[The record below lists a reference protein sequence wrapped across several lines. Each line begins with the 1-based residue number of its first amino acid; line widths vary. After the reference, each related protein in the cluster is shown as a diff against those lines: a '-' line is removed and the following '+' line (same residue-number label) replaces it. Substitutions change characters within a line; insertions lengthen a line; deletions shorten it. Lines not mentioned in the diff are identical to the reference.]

1 MASSSDE
8 GNYELVQEQ
17 DAGSSPRAFTDD
29 DIYTK
34 PTLRLPPKLLSPRR
48 HRDVALSF
56 ITPTSIG
63 AFFLVALSVLLS
75 QISRLLPDIQPHSD
89 GTITLSPKAYP
100 IEQLQASLISC
111 DLISA
116 TASAFE
122 KAFTIDLRS
131 QLHLSFATAKF
142 IDVVWDLVIG
152 QGGRLLLAWVSY
164 IVFMDGLARL
174 METSAVSYQLY
185 ASIVFETSS
194 LTATWY
200 ALRAVSTGHG
210 WRGRAFF
217 AWFGFATLYVL
228 GYSTLMSAATG
239 YINPSNI
246 QYRMPDK
253 SLVAPDSEKL
263 QHCWRIENGSAIGL
277 TDLEVVLGP
286 SDKAL
291 EGFVGQVD
299 KFKATF
305 PLFSMFLF
313 RKFLIDT
320 FLISGANVCTYL
332 APEPRQ
338 VPSNDEYST
347 YDYVMNFTVNGKTH
361 QVPSTFTSTCIPLY
375 CYAGEILPYGFE
387 DSPICLAESYFA
399 WGFSSLILYII
410 LSLQLVWTFGMFMV
424 WLDANLCSELCRKG
438 RKMRGSFRNALDLA
452 EAVKEVLGDELCAYS
467 EKEIARQL
475 GKSNIGLQFYS
486 TSDTDD
492 GISHIGIS
500 SLKSGQRFR
509 LRDKSLY
516 GRPGRRR
523 E

>member
-1 MASSSDE
+1 MASLSDD

-17 DAGSSPRAFTDD
+17 DASSSPGAFTDD

-34 PTLRLPPKLLSPRR
+34 PTLRLPPKLLPPRR

-56 ITPTSIG
+56 ITPISIT

-75 QISRLLPDIQPHSD
+75 QISRLLADIKTHSV
-89 GTITLSPKAYP
+89 GSILFTEAVSIKRLQTSP
-100 IEQLQASLISC
+100 ISC
-111 DLISA
+111 DLISP

-152 QGGRLLLAWVSY
+152 QGGRLLLAWISY
-164 IVFMDGLARL
+164 VVFMDGLARL

-185 ASIVFETSS
+185 ASSVFETTS
-194 LTATWY
+194 LITTWY
-200 ALRAVSTGHG
+200 ALKAVATGHG

-217 AWFGFATLYVL
+217 AWFGFATLYVM

-246 QYRMPDK
+246 RYRMRDD
-253 SLVAPDSEKL
+253 SLVAPDSEKF
-263 QHCWRIENGSAIGL
+263 QHCLRINNGSAVGL
-277 TDLEVVLGP
+277 ADFEVVPGP

-291 EGFVGQVD
+291 EGFVGHLD
-299 KFKATF
+299 EFKSAF
-305 PLFSMFLF
+305 PLFYTFYF
-313 RKFLIDT
+313 RKFLIGTFHISNANIYTYPASSVWRSPLNDT
-320 FLISGANVCTYL
+320 NSRY
-332 APEPRQ
+332 E
-338 VPSNDEYST
+338 S
-347 YDYVMNFTVNGKTH
+347 VMNFTVNGQTY
-361 QVPSTFTSTCIPLY
+361 QVPSNFFSASSEWY
-375 CYAGEILPYGFE
+375 CYADEILPHGFQ

-399 WGFSSLILYII
+399 WGFSSLILYIL
-410 LSLQLVWTFGMFMV
+410 LSLQLVWTLGMFLV
-424 WLDANLCSELCRKG
+424 WLDANVCSELCRKG

-452 EAVKEVLGDELCAYS
+452 EAVREVLGDELCAYS
-467 EKEIARQL
+467 EKEIERQL
-475 GKSNIGLQFYS
+475 GKSRIGLQFYS

-500 SLKSGQRFR
+500 SLKSGQRFH
-509 LRDKSLY
+509 LHDKSLY